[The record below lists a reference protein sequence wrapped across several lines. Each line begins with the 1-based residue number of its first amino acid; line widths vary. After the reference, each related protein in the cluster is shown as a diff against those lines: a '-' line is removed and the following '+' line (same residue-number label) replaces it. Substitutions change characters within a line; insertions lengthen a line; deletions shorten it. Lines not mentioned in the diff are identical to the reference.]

1 MPDNSLTTKMTSS
14 RSNESP
20 TRILVIDDDE
30 DILNLFS
37 DFLKK
42 EGYGV
47 TSFLDPLKALEEIH
61 RRPQRY
67 SIIITD
73 VRMPGISGIEL
84 IRRICKINH
93 DIKVIIISAFELNG
107 EDLSNIRYDNFME
120 KPVHMRYLAQT
131 IERILKNKD

>member
-1 MPDNSLTTKMTSS
+1 VPDNSLTTKMTSS

-107 EDLSNIRYDNFME
+107 EDLRNIRYDNFME
-120 KPVHMRYLAQT
+120 KPVHMQYLAQT
-131 IERILKNKD
+131 IEKILKK

>member
-1 MPDNSLTTKMTSS
+1 VPDNNLTTKMTSS
-14 RSNESP
+14 PSIESR
-20 TRILVIDDDE
+20 TQILVIDDDE

-73 VRMPGISGIEL
+73 VRLPGISGIEV

-107 EDLSNIRYDNFME
+107 EDLRNIRYDNFVE
-120 KPVHMRYLAQT
+120 KPVHMHYLAQT
-131 IERILKNKD
+131 IERILKK

>member
-1 MPDNSLTTKMTSS
+1 LTTKKTSS
-14 RSNESP
+14 SAVESSQ
-20 TRILVIDDDE
+20 ILIIDDDE

-47 TSFLDPLKALEEIH
+47 TSFLEPSKALEEIH

-84 IRRICKINH
+84 IRRVCKINKG
-93 DIKVIIISAFELNG
+93 IKVIIISAFELNG

-120 KPVHMRYLAQT
+120 KPVHMHYLAQT
-131 IERILKNKD
+131 IKRILKR

>member
-1 MPDNSLTTKMTSS
+1 MTSS

-20 TRILVIDDDE
+20 KRILVIDDDE

-37 DFLKK
+37 DFLRK

-84 IRRICKINH
+84 IRRIRKINY
-93 DIKVIIISAFELNG
+93 DIKMIIISAFELNG
-107 EDLSNIRYDNFME
+107 EDLRNIRYDNFME
-120 KPVHMRYLAQT
+120 KPVHMQYLAQT
-131 IERILKNKD
+131 IEKILKK

>member
-1 MPDNSLTTKMTSS
+1 MTSS
-14 RSNESP
+14 PSIESP
-20 TRILVIDDDE
+20 TQILVIDDEE

-47 TSFLDPLKALEEIH
+47 TSFIDPLEALEEIH

-73 VRMPGISGIEL
+73 VRMPGISGIEV

-107 EDLSNIRYDNFME
+107 EDLRNIRYDNFVE
-120 KPVHMRYLAQT
+120 KPVHMHYLAQT
-131 IERILKNKD
+131 IERILKK

>member
-1 MPDNSLTTKMTSS
+1 VPDNSLTTKMTSS

-84 IRRICKINH
+84 IRRIRKINH

-107 EDLSNIRYDNFME
+107 EDLRNIRYDNFME

-131 IERILKNKD
+131 IEKILKK

>member
-1 MPDNSLTTKMTSS
+1 VPDNSLTTEMTSS
-14 RSNESP
+14 PSIESR
-20 TRILVIDDDE
+20 TQILVIDDDE

-84 IRRICKINH
+84 IRRICKVNH

-107 EDLSNIRYDNFME
+107 EELRNIRYDNFVE
-120 KPVHMRYLAQT
+120 KPVHMHYLAQT
-131 IERILKNKD
+131 IERILKK

>member
-30 DILNLFS
+30 DILNLFG

-47 TSFLDPLKALEEIH
+47 NSFLDPLKALEEIH

-107 EDLSNIRYDNFME
+107 EDLRNIRYDNFME

-131 IERILKNKD
+131 IEKILKK

>member
-1 MPDNSLTTKMTSS
+1 VPDNSLTTKMTSS

-42 EGYGV
+42 QGYGV

-93 DIKVIIISAFELNG
+93 DIKVIIISAFEVNG
-107 EDLSNIRYDNFME
+107 EDLRNIRYDNFME
-120 KPVHMRYLAQT
+120 KPVHMQYLAQT
-131 IERILKNKD
+131 IEKILKK

>member
-84 IRRICKINH
+84 IRRIRKINH

-107 EDLSNIRYDNFME
+107 EDLRNIRYDNFIE
-120 KPVHMRYLAQT
+120 KPVHMQYLAQT
-131 IERILKNKD
+131 IEKILKK

>member
-30 DILNLFS
+30 DILNLFG

-42 EGYGV
+42 EGYDV
-47 TSFLDPLKALEEIH
+47 NSFLDPLKALEEIH

-84 IRRICKINH
+84 IRRIRKINH

-107 EDLSNIRYDNFME
+107 EDLRNIRYDNFME
-120 KPVHMRYLAQT
+120 KPVHMQYLAQT
-131 IERILKNKD
+131 IEKILKK

>member
-20 TRILVIDDDE
+20 TRILVIDDDV

-42 EGYGV
+42 QGYGV

-84 IRRICKINH
+84 IRRIRKINH

-107 EDLSNIRYDNFME
+107 EDLRNIRYDNFME
-120 KPVHMRYLAQT
+120 KPVHMQYLAQT
-131 IERILKNKD
+131 IEKILKK

>member
-107 EDLSNIRYDNFME
+107 EDLRNIRYDNFME

-131 IERILKNKD
+131 IEKILKK

>member
-1 MPDNSLTTKMTSS
+1 MTSS

-30 DILNLFS
+30 DILNLFG

-47 TSFLDPLKALEEIH
+47 NSFLDPLKALEEIH

-84 IRRICKINH
+84 IRRIRKINH

-107 EDLSNIRYDNFME
+107 EDLRNIRYDNFME
-120 KPVHMRYLAQT
+120 KPVHMQYLAQT
-131 IERILKNKD
+131 IEKILKK

>member
-1 MPDNSLTTKMTSS
+1 MTSS

-84 IRRICKINH
+84 IRRIRKINH

-107 EDLSNIRYDNFME
+107 EDLRNIRYDNFIE
-120 KPVHMRYLAQT
+120 KPVHMQYLART
-131 IERILKNKD
+131 IEKILKK

>member
-1 MPDNSLTTKMTSS
+1 MTSS

-30 DILNLFS
+30 DILNLFG

-47 TSFLDPLKALEEIH
+47 NSFLDPLKALEEIH

-107 EDLSNIRYDNFME
+107 EDLRNIRYDNFME
-120 KPVHMRYLAQT
+120 KPVHMQYLAQT
-131 IERILKNKD
+131 IEKILKNRN

>member
-1 MPDNSLTTKMTSS
+1 MPDNSLTTEMTSS
-14 RSNESP
+14 PSIESR
-20 TRILVIDDDE
+20 TQILVIDDDE

-84 IRRICKINH
+84 IRRICKVNH

-107 EDLSNIRYDNFME
+107 EDLRNIRYDNFVE
-120 KPVHMRYLAQT
+120 KPVHMHYLAQT
-131 IERILKNKD
+131 IERILKK

>member
-1 MPDNSLTTKMTSS
+1 MTPP
-14 RSNESP
+14 NIKSP
-20 TRILVIDDDE
+20 IQILVIDDDD

-37 DFLKK
+37 GFLKK

-47 TSFLDPLKALEEIH
+47 MSFLDPLEALEEIH
-61 RRPQRY
+61 RKPQKY

-84 IRRICKINH
+84 VRRICKINH

-107 EDLSNIRYDNFME
+107 EDLRNVRYDNIME
-120 KPVHMRYLAQT
+120 KPVHMRYLVQT
-131 IERILKNKD
+131 IDKLLEK

>member
-1 MPDNSLTTKMTSS
+1 VPDNSLTTKMTSS

-30 DILNLFS
+30 DILNLFG

-42 EGYGV
+42 EGYDV
-47 TSFLDPLKALEEIH
+47 NSFLDPLKALEEIH

-107 EDLSNIRYDNFME
+107 EDLRNIRYDNFME
-120 KPVHMRYLAQT
+120 KPVHMQYLAQT
-131 IERILKNKD
+131 IEKILKK

>member
-1 MPDNSLTTKMTSS
+1 MPDNNLTTKMTSS
-14 RSNESP
+14 PSVESP

-61 RRPQRY
+61 RRPQEPINNFLNLKHTLVC
-67 SIIITD
+67 SI
-73 VRMPGISGIEL
+73 
-84 IRRICKINH
+84 
-93 DIKVIIISAFELNG
+93 
-107 EDLSNIRYDNFME
+107 
-120 KPVHMRYLAQT
+120 
-131 IERILKNKD
+131 

>member
-30 DILNLFS
+30 DILNLFG

-84 IRRICKINH
+84 IRRIRKINH

-107 EDLSNIRYDNFME
+107 EDLRNIRYDNFME
-120 KPVHMRYLAQT
+120 KPVHMQYLAQT
-131 IERILKNKD
+131 IEKILKK

>member
-1 MPDNSLTTKMTSS
+1 MTSS
-14 RSNESP
+14 SSIESS
-20 TRILVIDDDE
+20 TQILVIDDDE

-37 DFLKK
+37 DFLRK

-47 TSFLDPLKALEEIH
+47 TSFLDPLKALEEID

-73 VRMPGISGIEL
+73 IRMPGISGIEL
-84 IRRICKINH
+84 IRRIYKINH

-107 EDLSNIRYDNFME
+107 EDLRNIRYDNFME
-120 KPVHMRYLAQT
+120 KPVHMHYLVQT
-131 IERILKNKD
+131 IERILKK

>member
-1 MPDNSLTTKMTSS
+1 MCHNNLTSS
-14 RSNESP
+14 HSIESA
-20 TRILVIDDDE
+20 TQILVIDDDE

-107 EDLSNIRYDNFME
+107 NDLSNIRYDNFVE
-120 KPVHMRYLAQT
+120 KPVHMHYLAQT
-131 IERILKNKD
+131 IERILKK

>member
-30 DILNLFS
+30 DILNLFG

-47 TSFLDPLKALEEIH
+47 NSFLDPLKALEEIH
-61 RRPQRY
+61 RRPHRY

-93 DIKVIIISAFELNG
+93 GIKVIIISAFELNG

-120 KPVHMRYLAQT
+120 KPVHMHYLAQT
-131 IERILKNKD
+131 IKRILKK

>member
-1 MPDNSLTTKMTSS
+1 MTSS

-61 RRPQRY
+61 RRPQRDP
-67 SIIITD
+67 IIITD

-84 IRRICKINH
+84 IRRIRKINH

-107 EDLSNIRYDNFME
+107 EDLRNIRYDNFME
-120 KPVHMRYLAQT
+120 KPVHMQYLAQT
-131 IERILKNKD
+131 IEKILKK

>member
-1 MPDNSLTTKMTSS
+1 VPDNNLTTKMTSS
-14 RSNESP
+14 PSIESR
-20 TRILVIDDDE
+20 TQILVIDDDE

-73 VRMPGISGIEL
+73 VRMPGISGIEV

-107 EDLSNIRYDNFME
+107 EDLRNIRYDNFVE
-120 KPVHMRYLAQT
+120 KPVHMHYLAQT
-131 IERILKNKD
+131 IERILKK

>member
-14 RSNESP
+14 PSIESP
-20 TRILVIDDDE
+20 TQILVIDDDD

-61 RRPQRY
+61 RRPLRY

-84 IRRICKINH
+84 IRSICKINH

-107 EDLSNIRYDNFME
+107 NDLSDIRYDNFVE
-120 KPVHMRYLAQT
+120 KPVHMHYLTQT
-131 IERILKNKD
+131 IERILKK

>member
-1 MPDNSLTTKMTSS
+1 MTSS
-14 RSNESP
+14 HSIESP
-20 TRILVIDDDE
+20 TQILVIDDDE

-61 RRPQRY
+61 RRPLRY

-84 IRRICKINH
+84 IRSICKINH

-107 EDLSNIRYDNFME
+107 NDLSDIRYDNFVE
-120 KPVHMRYLAQT
+120 KPVHMHYLAQT
-131 IERILKNKD
+131 IERILKK